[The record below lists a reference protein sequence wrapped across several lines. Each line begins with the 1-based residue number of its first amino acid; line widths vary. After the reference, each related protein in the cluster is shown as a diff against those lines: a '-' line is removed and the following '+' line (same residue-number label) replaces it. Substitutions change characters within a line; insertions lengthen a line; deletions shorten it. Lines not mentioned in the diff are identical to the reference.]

1 MKSYNTQTVILFV
14 LTLFA
19 VTKAM
24 SINTHK
30 ATPAEKKE
38 MENFVKET
46 NSKWLLKWS

>member
-1 MKSYNTQTVILFV
+1 MNSYTTQTVIL
-14 LTLFA
+14 LALALFA

-24 SINTHK
+24 SVNTHK

-46 NSKWLLKWS
+46 NSKWLLKWN